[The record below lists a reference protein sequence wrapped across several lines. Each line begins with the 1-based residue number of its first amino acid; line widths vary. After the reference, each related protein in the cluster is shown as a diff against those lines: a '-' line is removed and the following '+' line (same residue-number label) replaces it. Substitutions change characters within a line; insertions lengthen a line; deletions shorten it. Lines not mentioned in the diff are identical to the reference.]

1 MTELA
6 ERADAAPVPRAHTEL
21 MTGLA
26 LVAGGANVIMQLS
39 RRPVGRGVIESKVD
53 SGRLDLHPV
62 KRTRT
67 TLTYLVVAAVGTP
80 EEREWMRQEVNRS
93 HRLVRS
99 DEDSPV
105 RYNAFDRELQLWV
118 AACIYRGYED
128 TYRAFYGDPG
138 PETLRRFYEHGARF
152 GTTLQVRPD
161 MWPAD
166 RDAFEAYWKESVQ
179 RIEVDRQTRAYLR
192 GIAEVTFLPG
202 PLAKVLGPFNRIMT
216 VGFLPQEFRDE
227 LGYGWTRRDRAVFAA
242 ALKGLA
248 LANRLMPGPLR
259 RFPFNVYL
267 WDFRRRMR
275 KGRSF
280 V

>member
-1 MTELA
+1 M
-6 ERADAAPVPRAHTEL
+6 DAPGGQQVAP
-21 MTGLA
+21 
-26 LVAGGANVIMQLS
+26 AG
-39 RRPVGRGVIESKVD
+39 PFGRGQPGPLQRVRPRTPAL
-53 SGRLDLHPV
+53 GRRLHLP
-62 KRTRT
+62 
-67 TLTYLVVAAVGTP
+67 
-80 EEREWMRQEVNRS
+80 
-93 HRLVRS
+93 
-99 DEDSPV
+99 
-105 RYNAFDRELQLWV
+105 
-118 AACIYRGYED
+118 GYED

-166 RDAFEAYWKESVQ
+166 REAFEAYWKESVQ

-192 GIAEVTFLPG
+192 GIAEVRFLPG
-202 PLAKVLGPFNRIMT
+202 PLAKVLGPFNRVMT

-227 LGYGWTRRDRAVFAA
+227 LGYEWTGRDRAVFAA
-242 ALKGLA
+242 ALKGMA
-248 LANRLMPGPLR
+248 VANRLMPGPLR